1 MESLTM
7 EANIH
12 ASIAELSAVLARFDA
27 QTAQIL
33 QGSAILIQTLQAG
46 GKVLTCGNGG
56 SAADALHL
64 AEDLVGKFLK
74 PRRSLPAICLAADP
88 TLLTCI
94 ANDFGFDHL
103 FSRQIEGL
111 GKTED
116 VLVVFSTSGN
126 STNIQGALEAARAKG
141 MKSIALLG
149 KDGGKVRGLATLE
162 IIVPSNTTARI
173 QEAHTLVLHMW
184 LESVEKQFD

>member
-64 AEDLVGKFLK
+64 AEELVGKFLK

>member
-64 AEDLVGKFLK
+64 AEELVGKFLK

-94 ANDFGFDHL
+94 ANDFEFDHL